1 MIKTIIYGKKVN
13 DIITNVEEWFNYA
26 PPKKGKMQWKDFRS
40 AKEHAKYMTSN
51 LPSLPVEIENIL
63 RKYTNCNECICYGE
77 YVTDFSSLGLG
88 SGEGRNHD
96 SLLVFDDLIV
106 GIEAKADEKFDVLC
120 GELKLDDSNKQK
132 RYNGVSKLIFGDD
145 VSFHPNIRYQLITAS
160 LGTLIEAC
168 KHDVKKA
175 LLLVITYNSSKLK
188 DCNVKRNEIDLENYV
203 NEVLKDGRIKTKY
216 GEDNNIDF
224 YIEKLKI
231 NL

>member
-1 MIKTIIYGKKVN
+1 MIKTIIYGKDVKN
-13 DIITNVEEWFNYA
+13 IITNVEEWFNYA

-51 LPSLPVEIENIL
+51 LPNLPVEIENIL

-106 GIEAKADEKFDVLC
+106 GIEAKAEEKFDLLC
-120 GELKLDDSNKQK
+120 GELSLNDDNKVR

-145 VSFHPNIRYQLITAS
+145 ISCHPNVRYQLLTAS
-160 LGTLIEAC
+160 LGTLIEA
-168 KHDVKKA
+168 HDYDVKKA
-175 LLLVITYNSSKLK
+175 LLLIITYNSCVLHE
-188 DCNVKRNEIDLENYV
+188 CNVKRNELDLKRFKTELY
-203 NEVLKDGRIKTKY
+203 NEGRLLTEFSK
-216 GEDNNIDF
+216 EHNIDF
-224 YIEKLKI
+224 FVDELKI
-231 NL
+231 EL

>member
-1 MIKTIIYGKKVN
+1 MIKTIIYGKDVKN
-13 DIITNVEEWFNYA
+13 RITNVEEWFNYA

-51 LPSLPVEIENIL
+51 LPNLPFEVETIL
-63 RKYTNCNECICYGE
+63 KKYTNCNECACYGE

-120 GELKLDDSNKQK
+120 SELKLDDINKQK

-145 VSFHPNIRYQLITAS
+145 ISWHPNIRYQLLTAS
-160 LGTLIEAC
+160 LGTLIEAS
-168 KHDVKKA
+168 KHGVKKA
-175 LLLVITYNSSKLK
+175 LLLVITYNSNKLN
-188 DCNVKRNEIDLENYV
+188 DCNVKRNEIDLTNYI
-203 NEVLKDGRIKTKY
+203 NEVLKGEKIKFC
-216 GEDNNIDF
+216 EDNNIDF

-231 NL
+231 EL